1 MFRTDNQVEMNE
13 ALKLLHSD
21 NGSAFTAGY
30 TTQMVAD
37 MLNLLPKRK
46 QKEFIATVKRFNGW
60 HKVKV
65 KNCLTGVEVEIARA
79 DVGGPNDPSMERY
92 HSM

>member
-1 MFRTDNQVEMNE
+1 MFNTDNQVEMNE
-13 ALKLLHSD
+13 ALNLLHSD

-30 TTQMVAD
+30 VTMMAVE

-65 KNCLTGVEVEIARA
+65 KNLLSGVEVEIPRA
-79 DVGGPNDPSMERY
+79 DVGGPCDPSMERY

>member
-1 MFRTDNQVEMNE
+1 MFSTDNQRELTAALNQLYADNE
-13 ALKLLHSD
+13 PE
-21 NGSAFTAGY
+21 FTAGY
-30 TTQMVAD
+30 VTQMAVD

-46 QKEFIATVKRFNGW
+46 QKEYIKTVERFNGW

-65 KNCLTGVEVEIARA
+65 KNCLTGVEVEIPRA
-79 DVGGPNDPSMERY
+79 DLGGPNDPSTERF

>member
-30 TTQMVAD
+30 TTQMVVD

-46 QKEFIATVKRFNGW
+46 QKEFIKQVQEYTDAHYVT
-60 HKVKV
+60 V
-65 KNCLTGVEVEIARA
+65 KNCLSGRDVEIQRG
-79 DVGGPNDPSMERY
+79 DVGGPCDPSMERY